1 MIVISLCSESHVVR
15 ALVVGPIG
23 QHHPGHKEIIMILSF
38 FYIFIMIKMMTIN
51 DFIISLIQAT
61 KINIMIWNFFLHDL
75 YHFDHG
81 KHDSH
86 NGNNYD
92 SYYNFYDDD
101 GDCDDYG
108 PDNDVDVSIST
119 DWMLMMK

>member
-1 MIVISLCSESHVVR
+1 MIF
-15 ALVVGPIG
+15 
-23 QHHPGHKEIIMILSF
+23 SF
-38 FYIFIMIKMMTIN
+38 FYSFIMIKMMTSN

-61 KINIMIWNFFLHDL
+61 KINIMILNFFLHDL

-108 PDNDVDVSIST
+108 RDTDVDVSIST